1 MGQAFRTDRSALH
14 NSLPASRFFEEQQN
28 ANTKKFQAR
37 REDTTLSE
45 LQFSY
50 KIVDRKRKPG
60 LKAKATITKVQLVK
74 AAEIF
79 REKAKDPEQ
88 QLFAVHGRVNDR
100 EMRIATFPK
109 PQGAEISSK
118 SRLAQFKQHYKN
130 WPRVGMRVDVVTDQN
145 GYWKIAL

>member
-1 MGQAFRTDRSALH
+1 M
-14 NSLPASRFFEEQQN
+14 
-28 ANTKKFQAR
+28 KKFQAR

-50 KIVDRKRKPG
+50 KIVDKKRKSG

-100 EMRIATFPK
+100 EMRIAKFPK
-109 PQGAEISSK
+109 PQGARNLLEE
-118 SRLAQFKQHYKN
+118 
-130 WPRVGMRVDVVTDQN
+130 
-145 GYWKIAL
+145 